1 MRKTIFGL
9 VIGLMIGLSTNAFA
23 AIGDKVEAV
32 FAEFVFVVNGEVKT
46 LDAVPIVINGSSYL
60 PVRSVANILGYD
72 LTYKADLRTIEFNK
86 NEQAMLNEVN
96 TVLATGVEK
105 MAVAETVWTL
115 ENIDKSI
122 NSYKDSV
129 AINEIWVE
137 AWEKQGKLDS
147 LEKAKISLAEA
158 KAKLAEL
165 EAIKAG
171 LLAQP

>member
-9 VIGLMIGLSTNAFA
+9 VIGLMIGLSTSAFA

-46 LDAVPIVINGSSYL
+46 LDATPIVINGSSYL
-60 PVRSVANILGYD
+60 PVRSVANVLGYD
-72 LTYKADLRTIEFNK
+72 LTYKSDLRTIEFNK
-86 NEQAMLNEVN
+86 SEQAMLSEVN
-96 TVLATGVEK
+96 TVFDAGVKEL
-105 MAVAETVWTL
+105 AVAETVWTL
-115 ENIDKSI
+115 ENLEKSI
-122 NSYKDSV
+122 NQVKDSV

-165 EAIKAG
+165 EAKKVE